1 MKSASDTKLYNYASN
16 SFKLPYFV
24 TSQSV
29 VEYID
34 APELPIIS
42 WPNGQ
47 FCFAANSYILELFSK
62 RLSSKKR
69 GTIFVYATQISHL
82 LRYCYEKKIPLINL
96 SNSDFID
103 FIQRLQTTKLTHN
116 TINTTRDANSI
127 ISIGK
132 RCLYFLKHIS
142 DLYQIENLVS
152 LNGQIQGYE
161 RTITIRIN
169 GKMITKTVMHHDCF
183 PTPDTV
189 RKRLPISTAAIEG
202 LHKAVYK
209 ISSDIFVRKRRYALL
224 RALEITGGRRSE
236 VCSLKVKDVYAAL
249 QNPEGLLTIITL
261 KREKVVTREIPVSK
275 IDLNFLVE
283 YIEVNRA
290 WTVMETC
297 GNDKDTGYLFVNS
310 RTGMNIESNT
320 ITQELSLLAKAAGI
334 VTPSCPHMFRH
345 RYITKLLVALIEQ
358 HKISNKDS
366 FLQYYQDIEKF
377 KIKVQQYTGH
387 KSIDSLDVYIHAAF
401 EDVKNYKKTIDTNR
415 IANSIRALRVSFLR
429 IASDMRQDGVQDYP
443 ESLVEI
449 IQTFEEEVHF
459 LQGQT

>member
-1 MKSASDTKLYNYASN
+1 MKSTSDTKLYNYASN

-29 VEYID
+29 VEYVD

-62 RLSSKKR
+62 KLSGKKR

-82 LRYCYEKKIPLINL
+82 LRYCYEKKILLINL

-103 FIQRLQTTKLTHN
+103 FIQCLQITKLTHN

-142 DLYQIENLVS
+142 DLYQIENFVS
-152 LNGQIQGYE
+152 LNGQIQVYE

-183 PTPDTV
+183 PTPDTA
-189 RKRLPISTAAIEG
+189 RKRLPISTAAIED

-261 KREKVVTREIPVSK
+261 KR
-275 IDLNFLVE
+275 
-283 YIEVNRA
+283 
-290 WTVMETC
+290 
-297 GNDKDTGYLFVNS
+297 G
-310 RTGMNIESNT
+310 
-320 ITQELSLLAKAAGI
+320 
-334 VTPSCPHMFRH
+334 
-345 RYITKLLVALIEQ
+345 
-358 HKISNKDS
+358 
-366 FLQYYQDIEKF
+366 
-377 KIKVQQYTGH
+377 
-387 KSIDSLDVYIHAAF
+387 
-401 EDVKNYKKTIDTNR
+401 
-415 IANSIRALRVSFLR
+415 
-429 IASDMRQDGVQDYP
+429 
-443 ESLVEI
+443 
-449 IQTFEEEVHF
+449 
-459 LQGQT
+459 